1 MEISVIDT
9 LIVLGFIMVLGF
21 IGNYIFNKTQI
32 PSIIWLL
39 FFGLIVGMIFNI
51 QEIDDQL
58 LSQVSSLFGAVAIVI
73 ILFDG
78 GINTDIH
85 QLFRGAPRGLLLT
98 ISGFCLSFFA
108 TILVVIG
115 LEASGVIN
123 LGGHGIVIGAVLG
136 AIVGGTSSPI
146 VIPLAY
152 RLKNLQERTKMVASI
167 ESILTDP
174 ICIVV
179 VFAIYY
185 MIFIVGEL
193 NLLLGVGNLVKTF
206 SVGIVLGAVFGLIW
220 LFVMNKIR
228 KEQFS
233 YVITLAVVFLI
244 YSFTALIVGTSEGGE
259 GAGAIACLMFG
270 LILGNGKKILKMIN
284 YQGKGFELEDETKQ
298 FHSLTS
304 FVIRTFFF
312 VYLGMIAS
320 FQSINFIL
328 IGIIILLVLLL
339 VRYFAIYIST
349 YRGGFE
355 TDDKQTVTVM
365 MPRGLAA
372 AILAISF
379 TPLIL
384 GVGKIG
390 SDGSVLIPGYNLGVE
405 MQGLFMDVAFVVIL
419 GTAIITTIGVS
430 IISHNEMKKMK
441 ANEPEKL
448 DIEKINSELENE
460 K

>member
-1 MEISVIDT
+1 MD
-9 LIVLGFIMVLGF
+9 LIAGLITLGFVMILGF

-32 PSIIWLL
+32 PSIVWLL
-39 FFGLIVGMIFNI
+39 LFGLIIGFFFKVQNFQSLYPSLLDDISGLVG
-51 QEIDDQL
+51 
-58 LSQVSSLFGAVAIVI
+58 AIAIII

-85 QLFRGAPRGLLLT
+85 QLFKGAPRGLLHT
-98 ISGFCLSFFA
+98 VSSFILSFIP
-108 TILVVIG
+108 TLLIIYS
-115 LEASGVIN
+115 LEVFGVID
-123 LGGHGIVIGAVLG
+123 LGGHGLVIGAVLG

-152 RLKNLQERTKMVASI
+152 RLKNLQEKTKMVASI

-193 NLLLGVGNLVKTF
+193 NLVLGVGNLIKTF
-206 SVGIVLGAVFGLIW
+206 SVGIVLGAVFGFIW
-220 LFVMNKIR
+220 LFIMNKVR

-233 YVITLAVVFLI
+233 YILTLALVFLV
-244 YSFTALIVGTSEGGE
+244 YSFTAIIVGTNEGGQ
-259 GAGAIACLMFG
+259 GAGAISCLIFG

-284 YQGKGFELEDETKQ
+284 YQGKSFEMDQETKQ

-312 VYLGMIAS
+312 VYLGMIAT
-320 FQSINFIL
+320 FRSINFII
-328 IGIIILLVLLL
+328 IGIIILIILL
-339 VRYFAIYIST
+339 VFRYLAIYIST
-349 YRGGFE
+349 YKGNFE
-355 TDDKQTVTVM
+355 KDDKQTITVM

-372 AILAISF
+372 AILAINF

-384 GVGKIG
+384 GVGTKT
-390 SDGSVLIPGYNLGVE
+390 VPGYNLPIE
-405 MQGLFMDVAFVVIL
+405 MQGLFMDIAFVVIL

-430 IISHNEMKKMK
+430 IISHYERKKL
-441 ANEPEKL
+441 NNLEKKNN
-448 DIEKINSELENE
+448 IEN
-460 K
+460 

>member
-1 MEISVIDT
+1 MEITVIDT

-21 IGNYIFNKTQI
+21 ISNYIFNKTQI
-32 PSIIWLL
+32 PSIVWLL
-39 FFGLIVGMIFNI
+39 LFGLFVGIIFNI
-51 QEIDDQL
+51 QEINQQL
-58 LSQVSSLFGAVAIVI
+58 LRQVSSLFGAIAIII

-85 QLFRGAPRGLLLT
+85 QLFKGAPRGLLLT
-98 ISGFCLSFFA
+98 ISAFCLSFIA
-108 TILVVIG
+108 TLLVIIG
-115 LEASGVIN
+115 LEFTGIIDF
-123 LGGHGIVIGAVLG
+123 GGHGLVIGAVLG

-152 RLKNLQERTKMVASI
+152 RLKNLQDKTKMISSI

-185 MIFIVGEL
+185 MVFTVGEL

-206 SVGIVLGAVFGLIW
+206 SVGIVLGATFGLIW
-220 LFVMNKIR
+220 LFIMNRIR
-228 KEQFS
+228 REQFS
-233 YVITLAVVFLI
+233 YIITLAVVFLV

-270 LILGNGKKILKMIN
+270 LILGNGKKILKMVN
-284 YQGKGFELEDETKQ
+284 YQGKGFEMDEETKQ

-320 FQSINFIL
+320 FQSIDFIL
-328 IGIIILLVLLL
+328 IGIIILLALLL
-339 VRYFAIYIST
+339 VRYFAVYIST
-349 YRGGFE
+349 YKGNFE
-355 TDDKQTVTVM
+355 NDDKQTMTVM

-384 GVGKIG
+384 GIGKIG
-390 SDGSVLIPGYNLGVE
+390 SDGTIITPGYNLGVE

-419 GTAIITTIGVS
+419 GTAIVTTIGVS
-430 IISHNEMKKMK
+430 IISHNEMKKLRALDCK
-441 ANEPEKL
+441 KPEINETE
-448 DIEKINSELENE
+448 
-460 K
+460 